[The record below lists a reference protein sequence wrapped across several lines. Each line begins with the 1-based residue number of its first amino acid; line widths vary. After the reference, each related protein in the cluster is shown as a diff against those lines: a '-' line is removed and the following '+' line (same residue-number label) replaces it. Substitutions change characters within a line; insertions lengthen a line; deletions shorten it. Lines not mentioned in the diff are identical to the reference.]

1 MRPTTALNDNVVD
14 LNAFLHPGTVFK
26 HPRDV
31 VSDPSLS
38 LSKKRAILASWASDA
53 SAIAS
58 CPSLRAPEGLKA
70 PVNIDEILE
79 ALCAL
84 DEGPRNPRA
93 GNRCACGR
101 SNGALLP
108 EAEETTMF
116 DESLARIRTHRNNI
130 HRYRRLLQTQL
141 SDLERDFIERRM
153 AYEQTALDALVAE
166 TFPMAFFLPKPPSSS
181 SVGSKR

>member
-1 MRPTTALNDNVVD
+1 
-14 LNAFLHPGTVFK
+14 
-26 HPRDV
+26 
-31 VSDPSLS
+31 
-38 LSKKRAILASWASDA
+38 
-53 SAIAS
+53 
-58 CPSLRAPEGLKA
+58 
-70 PVNIDEILE
+70 
-79 ALCAL
+79 
-84 DEGPRNPRA
+84 
-93 GNRCACGR
+93 
-101 SNGALLP
+101 
-108 EAEETTMF
+108 MF